1 MSGRRLGLWFAAA
14 LASGLLLFVPL
25 QLVLPRLSLPSA
37 LAATGVDGH
46 LWRGRLRQ
54 ARWQSAPLGDVR
66 LGLSPLPLLA
76 GRRQLWLQGQDAALF
91 LHSGRLRGIERASGV
106 VPLPAPSG
114 LSLRASLE
122 NAGLLFDDDGCREA
136 GGRVRMELAVADEAL
151 PPVILAGSPEC
162 AGRKGVLALVPEQ
175 ASGALQVEASFEVDS
190 DGRYRLQSLARSDDP
205 ALRASLLAAGFQ
217 QAPGG
222 FSRVDSGSF
231 GD

>member
-1 MSGRRLGLWFAAA
+1 
-14 LASGLLLFVPL
+14 
-25 QLVLPRLSLPSA
+25 
-37 LAATGVDGH
+37 
-46 LWRGRLRQ
+46 
-54 ARWQSAPLGDVR
+54 
-66 LGLSPLPLLA
+66 
-76 GRRQLWLQGQDAALF
+76 ALF

-122 NAGLLFDDDGCREA
+122 NAGLLFDDEGCREA
-136 GGRVRMELAVADEAL
+136 GGRVRVELAVDDEAL
-151 PPVILAGSPEC
+151 PGVILAGSPEC

-175 ASGALQVEASFEVDS
+175 ASGALQLEASFEVDS

-217 QAPGG
+217 QAPGS

-231 GD
+231 GDCAGACRLRDAGRRRGPRREPPAAPGGASATPSELELRTQGVLPGLVAGEAVVAAGVVEHEAP